1 MTEDPTREGRFG
13 RGRTGQTRELE
24 PATQPIAGPAYVLEP
39 RSTGIGRRI
48 FWFLVVVGLGVAAVL
63 SLNLT
68 GILPDFHNP
77 FAKQQVESVKPPL
90 LLQVKD
96 LSRYVAAEG
105 EFQVAID
112 LKEDRKYVPDFL
124 LNRHSLYIAYGSV
137 QAYVD
142 FTNIGEGAI
151 KESEDG
157 KSVTITLPP
166 PNLGEARLNLSRSYM
181 FAEERGIFDR
191 IGDAFNNDPDRVQ
204 QVQQRAEQVL
214 TEAAQQSQLIQT
226 AETNTRNMLTS
237 MLRSLGYTSITIN
250 FDESLAQ

>member
-1 MTEDPTREGRFG
+1 MSDDPTREQGYV
-13 RGRTGQTRELE
+13 RGRSGTRTREIE
-24 PATQPIAGPAYVLEP
+24 PATQTIPGPAYVLQP
-39 RSTGIGRRI
+39 RSSGLGRRI
-48 FWFLVVVGLGVAAVL
+48 FWFLVVVGLGVATVL

-77 FAKQQVESVKPPL
+77 FAQQKTETVKPPL
-90 LLQVKD
+90 LLSIQD

-142 FTNIGEGAI
+142 FSAIGDSSI
-151 KESEDG
+151 KQTPDG
-157 KSVTITLPP
+157 KTVNITLPAP
-166 PNLGEARLNLSRSYM
+166 QLGEARLDLSRSYM
-181 FAEERGIFDR
+181 FAEERGIFDK
-191 IGDAFNNDPDRVQ
+191 IGDAFNNDPNRVQ
-204 QVQQRAEQVL
+204 EVQRRAEEVL
-214 TEAAQQSQLIQT
+214 TQAATQSQLLQT

-237 MLRSLGYTSITIN
+237 MLKSLGFTTVTVDFSK
-250 FDESLAQ
+250 A

>member
-1 MTEDPTREGRFG
+1 MTDDPTRELGSG
-13 RGRTGQTRELE
+13 RGRATRELE
-24 PATQPIAGPAYVLEP
+24 PATQTVPGPTYVLEP
-39 RSTGIGRRI
+39 RSSGVGRRI
-48 FWFLVVVGLGVAAVL
+48 FWFLVVVGLAVAAML

-77 FAKQQVESVKPPL
+77 FAKQKVETVKPPL
-90 LLQVKD
+90 LLSVRD

-137 QAYVD
+137 QAFVD
-142 FTNIGEGAI
+142 FTDIGEGAI

-157 KSVTITLPP
+157 TSVTITLPP
-166 PNLGEARLNLSRSYM
+166 PELGEARLNLSRSYM
-181 FAEERGIFDR
+181 FAEERGIFNR

-204 QVQQRAEQVL
+204 EVQRRAEQVL
-214 TEAAQQSQLIQT
+214 TEAATQSQLLQT

-237 MLRSLGYTSITIN
+237 MLKSLGYTSITIN

>member
-1 MTEDPTREGRFG
+1 MSDEPTRELG
-13 RGRTGQTRELE
+13 RGSSGATRELE
-24 PATQPIAGPAYVLEP
+24 PATQPGPAYVLEP
-39 RSTGIGRRI
+39 RSSGVGRRI
-48 FWFLVVVGLGVAAVL
+48 FWFLVVVGLGVATVL

-77 FAKQQVESVKPPL
+77 FAKQKVETVKPPL
-90 LLQVKD
+90 LLSVKD

-142 FTNIGEGAI
+142 FTKIGDGAI
-151 KESEDG
+151 KESADG

-166 PNLGEARLNLSRSYM
+166 PQLDQAKLNLSRSYM
-181 FAEERGIFDR
+181 FAEDRGIFNK
-191 IGDAFNNDPDRVQ
+191 IGDAFNNDPNRVQ
-204 QVQQRAEQVL
+204 EVQRRAEQVL
-214 TEAAQQSQLIQT
+214 TDAAQQSQLLQT

-250 FDESLAQ
+250 FDESLAD

>member
-13 RGRTGQTRELE
+13 RGRSGPTRELE
-24 PATQPIAGPAYVLEP
+24 PATQPIPGPAYVLEP
-39 RSTGIGRRI
+39 RSTGVGRRI
-48 FWFLVVVGLGVAAVL
+48 FWFLIIVGLGVATIL

-68 GILPDFHNP
+68 GILPEFHNP
-77 FAKQQVESVKPPL
+77 FGKQRVETVKPPL
-90 LLQVKD
+90 LLSVKD

-142 FTNIGEGAI
+142 FSTIGEGAI
-151 KESEDG
+151 KESADG
-157 KSVTITLPP
+157 KTVAITLPAP
-166 PNLGEARLNLSRSYM
+166 ALGEARLNLSRSYM
-181 FAEERGIFDR
+181 FAEERGIFNK
-191 IGDAFNNDPDRVQ
+191 IGDAFNNDPNRVQ
-204 QVQQRAEQVL
+204 EVQRRAEQVL
-214 TEAAQQSQLIQT
+214 TEAATQSELLQT

-237 MLRSLGYTSITIN
+237 MLKSLGYTSITVDFN
-250 FDESLAQ
+250 DA